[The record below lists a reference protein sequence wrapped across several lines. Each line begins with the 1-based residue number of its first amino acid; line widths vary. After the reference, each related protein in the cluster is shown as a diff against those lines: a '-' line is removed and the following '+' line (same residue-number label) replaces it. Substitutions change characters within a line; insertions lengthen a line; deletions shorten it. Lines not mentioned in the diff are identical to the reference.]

1 MPFCRNNDWNWR
13 SSETNRT
20 LKASEYSYRPMKH
33 LYRKARA
40 VPIFRMAL
48 EGKGEGEGGEGG
60 GFLDSEVVYSVVEK
74 FFGFCWPIF
83 ISFLNFWECWNRS
96 IFWKMINF
104 YKTKIFPEYFENFI
118 KLTNKF
124 NRSCCGRTKRRC

>member
-1 MPFCRNNDWNWR
+1 
-13 SSETNRT
+13 
-20 LKASEYSYRPMKH
+20 MKH

-74 FFGFCWPIF
+74 FFGFC
-83 ISFLNFWECWNRS
+83 
-96 IFWKMINF
+96 
-104 YKTKIFPEYFENFI
+104 
-118 KLTNKF
+118 
-124 NRSCCGRTKRRC
+124 